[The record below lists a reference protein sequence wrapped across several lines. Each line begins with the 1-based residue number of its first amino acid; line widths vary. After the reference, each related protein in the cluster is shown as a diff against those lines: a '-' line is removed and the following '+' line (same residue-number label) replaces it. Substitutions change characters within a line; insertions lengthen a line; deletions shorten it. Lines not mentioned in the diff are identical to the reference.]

1 MKSNPYEF
9 SNVDDPTQ
17 NTAVLAGDTCPEFP
31 LKIRITGDLSEL
43 EALRIAARC
52 KAIRPGNPKSGKPV
66 KPLNGLLLLAVVMFC
81 FVGRKLVVDIR
92 TVNYAFEN
100 LLYWITCIVV
110 PAVSIMA
117 VVVIFRR
124 HRFRVESAD
133 PPIWGKT
140 QIELDAKSYSAA
152 RHSLDGKLC
161 TTWYRWPLTKIL
173 ASNEAWLLNSQEVN
187 PVLIPR
193 NWLTLDQQRE
203 MDQFVDDLSQWQFS
217 PAAKSTLANLPPV
230 LPPLPA
236 DGIPFNIG
244 SEQHAEFGRLF
255 PQINVLFPEMPRE
268 RQFMKPW
275 FWKCWGVGLFLCS
288 ICSPAYV
295 LLTREGSIHVTFL
308 LTGMVGWFIFQI
320 GNARSAAP
328 DICGVIT
335 DSTVWIETRFM
346 RSSIPLQ
353 DFGQYRIAGDTLL
366 LSTERSKAPFV
377 LVRSSFSTEAE
388 WQSARQRIEAVVVL

>member
-1 MKSNPYEF
+1 MTSNPYEF
-9 SNVDDPTQ
+9 SNVDETTQ
-17 NTAVLAGDTCPEFP
+17 NALAGGLCPEFP
-31 LKIRITGDLSEL
+31 LQIRITGHLSEL

-52 KAIRPGNPKSGKPV
+52 KAIRPRNPKTGKPG

-92 TVNYAFEN
+92 TANFAFEN

-110 PAVSIMA
+110 PAVSILA
-117 VVVIFRR
+117 VVVISRR

-140 QIELDAKSYSAA
+140 QIELDATSYSAA

-161 TTWYRWPLTKIL
+161 TTWYQWPLTKIL

-187 PVLIPR
+187 PILIPR
-193 NWLTLDQQRE
+193 NSFTTDQQTV

-217 PAAKSTLANLPPV
+217 PPAKSTLANLPPV
-230 LPPLPA
+230 LPPLPT
-236 DGIPFNIG
+236 DGIPFNVS
-244 SEQHAEFGRLF
+244 SEQHAEFGRLL

-288 ICSPAYV
+288 IYSPAYV
-295 LLTREGSIHVTFL
+295 LLTREGSFHVTFL

-320 GNARSAAP
+320 GKKRSAAP

-335 DSTVWIETRFM
+335 DSSVWIETRFI

-353 DFGQYRIAGDTLL
+353 DFGQCRIVGDALL
-366 LSTERSKAPFV
+366 LSTEKSKAPLV
-377 LVRSSFSTEAE
+377 LVRSSFSTDGE
-388 WQSARQRIEAVVVL
+388 WQSARKRIEAVVVS